1 MVPSA
6 FAQGL
11 ERRGCVAHR
20 PEISYNDDIA
30 LSDIR
35 GFDITVIVKSL
46 RAKALDMKLRRRLSV
61 RQGSLIGVALA
72 HHDAF
77 QPQRVGQKTVG
88 VPFDYKFQGP
98 HMLRLSR
105 LGEFADVVA
114 VTEFDFL
121 D

>member
-1 MVPSA
+1 
-6 FAQGL
+6 
-11 ERRGCVAHR
+11 
-20 PEISYNDDIA
+20 
-30 LSDIR
+30 
-35 GFDITVIVKSL
+35 
-46 RAKALDMKLRRRLSV
+46 
-61 RQGSLIGVALA
+61 LA